1 MQGSLLS
8 NSDYTQFEGPDMLSR
23 LIAFDA
29 DNRALWPAQALSQAL
44 DVQLKMKLDTIVVMA
59 PREDRIGLVT
69 LLEESAPDL
78 QTFNDLLWHPRPPLE
93 LLRATKEFAKRA
105 KHSRHSTVPPEIAL
119 LVYYGSIVAGL
130 LRLGRRITTLGDEDL
145 RQGINWVVRQQWVEP
160 RIRQLFR
167 DALEHLR
174 VGRHLWRI

>member
-1 MQGSLLS
+1 LLS
-8 NSDYTQFEGPDMLSR
+8 NENTQFEGPDMLSR

-29 DNRALWPAQALSQAL
+29 DSRALWPARALTQAL
-44 DVQLKMKLDTIVVMA
+44 DQQLKMRLDTLTVMV
-59 PREDRIGLVT
+59 PPDERIGMVM
-69 LLEESAPDL
+69 LLEECGPDL
-78 QTFNDLLWHPRPPLE
+78 QTFADLLWHPRPPLE
-93 LLRATKEFAKRA
+93 LLRACKEFAKRA

-145 RQGINWVVRQQWVEP
+145 RQGINWVVRQQWVDP
-160 RIRQLFR
+160 LIRQLFR
-167 DALEHLR
+167 DALAHLR